1 MGDSSL
7 DSYTKIAS
15 KSVATAEQMI
25 AYIKSKKQNVAQSV
39 IDMIPLYLSEGEI
52 EGIAGDIAF
61 AQSCL
66 ETGNFWFAGSSV
78 TLDQNNFCGMGV
90 TSGNKK
96 GNSFETPQIG
106 IRAQIQHLKAYAN
119 TEPLVN
125 ECVDPRFRYVKRGCA
140 EYVEWLGIQENP
152 SGKGWASG
160 AGYGNKILRI
170 LKNVRET
177 ETTQSEIISAEPKKE
192 ETVFQVGDLVSL
204 TNDAKYYN
212 GSDIPSWVKKQSWYI
227 KSISGD
233 RVVIDENE
241 GRTHSIK
248 SPVNSEY
255 LVLVKT
261 KPMDPFFVRVDIARL
276 NIRTGPGTDYS
287 LTGKY
292 TGKGAFTIVEVSNG
306 TGSDSGWGKLKSG
319 AGWISLDYAT
329 KL

>member
-66 ETGNFWFAGSSV
+66 ETGNFWFAGSNV

-119 TEPLVN
+119 TDPLVN

-160 AGYGNKILRI
+160 AGYGSKILRI

-177 ETTQSEIISAEPKKE
+177 EITQPEIITAEPKKGE
-192 ETVFQVGDLVSL
+192 IVFQVGDLVSL
-204 TNDAKYYN
+204 TSDAKYYD

-241 GRTHSIK
+241 DRTHSIK

-255 LVLVKT
+255 LILIKA

-292 TGKGAFTIVEVSNG
+292 TGKGVFTIVEASNG
-306 TGSDSGWGKLKSG
+306 TGSNSGWGKLKSG

>member
-1 MGDSSL
+1 MSNSSL

-15 KSVATAEQMI
+15 KPVATAEQMI

-66 ETGNFWFAGSSV
+66 ETGNFWFAGSNV

-96 GNSFETPQIG
+96 GNSFKTPQIG

-152 SGKGWASG
+152 SGKGWAAG

-177 ETTQSEIISAEPKKE
+177 EITQSEIISAEPKKE
-192 ETVFQVGDLVSL
+192 EIMFQVGDLVSL
-204 TNDAKYYN
+204 TNDAKYYD

-255 LVLVKT
+255 LVLVKA

>member
-1 MGDSSL
+1 MSNSSL

-15 KSVATAEQMI
+15 KPVATAEQMI

-66 ETGNFWFAGSSV
+66 ETGNFWFAGSNV

-96 GNSFETPQIG
+96 GNSFKTPQIG

-119 TEPLVN
+119 TDPLVN

-152 SGKGWASG
+152 SGKGWAAG

-177 ETTQSEIISAEPKKE
+177 EITQSEIISAEPKKE
-192 ETVFQVGDLVSL
+192 EIMFQVGDLVSL
-204 TNDAKYYN
+204 TNDAKYYD

-255 LVLVKT
+255 LVLVKA

>member
-1 MGDSSL
+1 MGDGSL

-15 KSVATAEQMI
+15 KPVATAEQMI

-66 ETGNFWFAGSSV
+66 ETGNFWFAGSNV

-152 SGKGWASG
+152 SGKGWAAG

-177 ETTQSEIISAEPKKE
+177 EITQSEIISAEPKKE
-192 ETVFQVGDLVSL
+192 EIVFQVGDLVSL
-204 TNDAKYYN
+204 TNDAKYYD

-255 LVLVKT
+255 LVLVKA

>member
-1 MGDSSL
+1 MGDGSL

-66 ETGNFWFAGSSV
+66 ETGNFWFAGSNV

-119 TEPLVN
+119 TDPLVN

-152 SGKGWASG
+152 SGKGWAAG

-177 ETTQSEIISAEPKKE
+177 EITQPEIISVEPKKE
-192 ETVFQVGDLVSL
+192 EIVFQVGDLVSL
-204 TNDAKYYN
+204 TSDAKYYD

-241 GRTHSIK
+241 NGTHNIK
-248 SPVNSEY
+248 SPVNSKY
-255 LVLVKT
+255 LVLVKA
-261 KPMDPFFVRVDIARL
+261 KPMNPFFVRVDIARL

-292 TGKGAFTIVEVSNG
+292 TGKGVFTIVEVNSG
-306 TGSDSGWGKLKSG
+306 TGSNSGWGKLKSG

>member
-66 ETGNFWFAGSSV
+66 ETGNFWFAGSNV

-119 TEPLVN
+119 TDPLVN

-177 ETTQSEIISAEPKKE
+177 EITQSEIISAEPKKE

-204 TNDAKYYN
+204 TSDAKYYD
-212 GSDIPSWVKKQSWYI
+212 GSGIPSWVKKQSWYI

-255 LVLVKT
+255 LILVKA

-276 NIRTGPGTDYS
+276 NIRTGPGIDYS

-292 TGKGAFTIVEVSNG
+292 TGKGVFTIVEVSNG
-306 TGSDSGWGKLKSG
+306 TGSNSGWGKLKSG

>member
-1 MGDSSL
+1 MSNSSL

-15 KSVATAEQMI
+15 KPVATAEQMI

-39 IDMIPLYLSEGEI
+39 IDMIPLFLSEGEN

-66 ETGNFWFAGSSV
+66 ETGNFWFAGSNV

-96 GNSFETPQIG
+96 GNSFKTPQIG

-152 SGKGWASG
+152 SGKGWAAG

-177 ETTQSEIISAEPKKE
+177 EITQSEIISAEPKKE
-192 ETVFQVGDLVSL
+192 EIMFQVGDLVSL
-204 TNDAKYYN
+204 TNDAKYYD

-255 LVLVKT
+255 LVLVKA